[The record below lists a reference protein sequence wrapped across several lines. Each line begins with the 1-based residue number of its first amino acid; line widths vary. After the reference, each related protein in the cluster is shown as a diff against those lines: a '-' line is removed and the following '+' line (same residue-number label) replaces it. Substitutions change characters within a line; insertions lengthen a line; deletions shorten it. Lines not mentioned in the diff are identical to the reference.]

1 MVDAL
6 CDQYFMFISSIK
18 WFLGLTEIYSYI
30 PHLSGV
36 ATVNRDV
43 MGVNITDTTMGGNQT
58 R

>member
-1 MVDAL
+1 
-6 CDQYFMFISSIK
+6 MFVSSIK

-43 MGVNITDTTMGGNQT
+43 MGVNITNTTMGGNQT

>member
-1 MVDAL
+1 
-6 CDQYFMFISSIK
+6 MFISSIK

-43 MGVNITDTTMGGNQT
+43 IGVNIIDSNMGDNQT